1 MAENSWH
8 SMPMR
13 VYFEDTDA
21 QGVVYF
27 ANYLK
32 FMERGRTE
40 YLRALGV
47 EQDEL
52 METLR
57 IGFTLTESEAKF
69 VRPARFN
76 DELSV
81 RTRMVGCTRVRF
93 EIEQAV
99 RRRDGELLCSAR
111 CRAACVNLDSFRP
124 QRIPSDLM
132 ARLTRPA
139 PTS

>member
-8 SMPMR
+8 SVPIR

-32 FMERGRTE
+32 FMERARTE

-57 IGFTLTESEAKF
+57 IGFTLTDSEAKF
-69 VRPARFN
+69 IRPARYN

-81 RTRMVGCTRVRF
+81 RSRLIRCTRVRL
-93 EIEQAV
+93 ELEQAV
-99 RRRDGELLCSAR
+99 WRRDGELLCSGR
-111 CRAACVNLDSFRP
+111 CRAACVNLDTFRP
-124 QRIPSDLM
+124 QRIPPDLM
-132 ARLTRPA
+132 VRLSGPA
-139 PTS
+139 PGA

>member
-8 SMPMR
+8 SVPIR

-32 FMERGRTE
+32 FMERARTE

-47 EQDEL
+47 EQDQL
-52 METLR
+52 MDELR
-57 IGFTLTESEAKF
+57 IGFTLTESDARF
-69 VRPARFN
+69 LRPARYN
-76 DELSV
+76 DELDV
-81 RTRMVGCTRVRF
+81 RTRLVGSTRVRF
-93 EIEQAV
+93 ELEQAV
-99 RRRDGELLCSAR
+99 WRLDGELLCSAR

-124 QRIPSDLM
+124 QRIPADLM
-132 ARLTRPA
+132 ARLSGPA
-139 PTS
+139 PWG